1 MALSLGEWG
10 VNVKQDTNDY
20 RRKPPFD
27 KPWTLYIFVRVFS
40 GGRGGG
46 SWVEGFKF
54 GKRKLS
60 SVVNTTN
67 HIEIKP
73 RWGVVGGGGGGN
85 EEAYNRNKETS
96 YNSAESNSS
105 CIYWFLLSF

>member
-1 MALSLGEWG
+1 MQFLALSLGEWG

-20 RRKPPFD
+20 RRKLPFD
-27 KPWTLYIFVRVFS
+27 KPWTLYIFVRGFS
-40 GGRGGG
+40 GGGGG

-60 SVVNTTN
+60 CVVNTTN

-73 RWGVVGGGGGGN
+73 RWGVGEGRQRGG
-85 EEAYNRNKETS
+85 
-96 YNSAESNSS
+96 
-105 CIYWFLLSF
+105 L

>member
-46 SWVEGFKF
+46 GGGDGE
-54 GKRKLS
+54 
-60 SVVNTTN
+60 
-67 HIEIKP
+67 
-73 RWGVVGGGGGGN
+73 GGGGGN